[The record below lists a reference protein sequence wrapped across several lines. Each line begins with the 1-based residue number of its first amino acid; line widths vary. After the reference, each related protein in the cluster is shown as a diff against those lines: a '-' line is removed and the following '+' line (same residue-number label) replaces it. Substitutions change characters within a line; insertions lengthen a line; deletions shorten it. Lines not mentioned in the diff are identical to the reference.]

1 VIIEKTSTLGFN
13 YKLNIEICKLT
24 SESIGSSFIAG
35 LLFPDIRLEKAT
47 SGSSSVRYFM
57 PGYDVI
63 EWGGEFPFPLIIA
76 G

>member
-1 VIIEKTSTLGFN
+1 M
-13 YKLNIEICKLT
+13 
-24 SESIGSSFIAG
+24 AG

-47 SGSSSVRYFM
+47 SGSSSVKYFM

-63 EWGGEFPFPLIIA
+63 EWGGEFPFPLTIA